1 MPILLI
7 LQCLCKIWLN
17 TVTIILILKEAYGA
31 LKRDEAVNNA
41 DVTNNNNAPSFE

>member
-1 MPILLI
+1 M
-7 LQCLCKIWLN
+7 
-17 TVTIILILKEAYGA
+17 TIILILQEAYGA